1 MNKLLI
7 FISLSLIVIA
17 SCNTNTMN
25 KATYTGNDLSD
36 KIYITRDKTTKQ
48 ASLVI
53 NIPGKWELYS
63 GSRVDN
69 IDFSKSIAKGDSNGT
84 YSLNV
89 NDTARSYFQIV
100 TEQGCAILAERHLPM
115 TGGYNF
121 RDLGG
126 FKTTDGKYVKW
137 GKVFRSDDLN
147 KLTDADLKYLNSIP
161 LISIIDFR
169 SPSEIKLSPDK
180 MPRSTRNNYAFSI
193 TPGNLS
199 SIDDIKNMTTDQINN
214 TMKSINQMLVTDS
227 SCIAQYRLYF
237 DLLQDE
243 AETPLMFH
251 CSAGKD
257 RTGMGAALFLYSLGV
272 DEKTIL
278 NDYLSS
284 NKYLGDKYKPILTQH
299 PNLKPLLEVDES
311 FLKAGIEQIKKD
323 HGSIENYLTNI
334 LNVDLNKM
342 RQLYLYDE

>member
-1 MNKLLI
+1 
-7 FISLSLIVIA
+7 
-17 SCNTNTMN
+17 MN

-36 KIYITRDKTTKQ
+36 KVYITRDKTTKQ

-63 GSRVDN
+63 GSSVDN

>member
-36 KIYITRDKTTKQ
+36 KVYITRDKTTKQ

-63 GSRVDN
+63 GSSVDN

-100 TEQGCAILAERHLPM
+100 TEQGSAILAERHLPM

>member
-7 FISLSLIVIA
+7 FISLSLIVIT

-36 KIYITRDKTTKQ
+36 KVYITRDKTTKQ

-63 GSRVDN
+63 GSSVDN

-100 TEQGCAILAERHLPM
+100 TEQGSAILAERHLPM

-214 TMKSINQMLVTDS
+214 TMRSINQMLVTDS

>member
-36 KIYITRDKTTKQ
+36 KVYITRDKTTKQ

-63 GSRVDN
+63 GSSVDN

-100 TEQGCAILAERHLPM
+100 TEQGSAILAERHLPM

-180 MPRSTRNNYAFSI
+180 MPQSTRNNYAFSI

>member
-36 KIYITRDKTTKQ
+36 KVYITRDKTTKQ

-63 GSRVDN
+63 GSSVDN

-100 TEQGCAILAERHLPM
+100 TEQGSAILAERHLPM

-126 FKTTDGKYVKW
+126 FKTTNGKYVKW

-227 SCIAQYRLYF
+227 SSIAQYRLYF

-284 NKYLGDKYKPILTQH
+284 NKYLGDKYKPILIQH

>member
-214 TMKSINQMLVTDS
+214 TMRSINQMLVTDS

-243 AETPLMFH
+243 TETPLMFH

>member
-36 KIYITRDKTTKQ
+36 KVYITRDKTTKQ

-100 TEQGCAILAERHLPM
+100 TEQGSAILAERHLPM

-214 TMKSINQMLVTDS
+214 TMRSINQMLVTDS

>member
-36 KIYITRDKTTKQ
+36 KVYITRDKTTKQ

-53 NIPGKWELYS
+53 NTPGKWELYS
-63 GSRVDN
+63 GSSVDN
-69 IDFSKSIAKGDSNGT
+69 IDFSKSIVKGDSNGT

-100 TEQGCAILAERHLPM
+100 TEQGSAILAERHLPM

-243 AETPLMFH
+243 TETPLMFH